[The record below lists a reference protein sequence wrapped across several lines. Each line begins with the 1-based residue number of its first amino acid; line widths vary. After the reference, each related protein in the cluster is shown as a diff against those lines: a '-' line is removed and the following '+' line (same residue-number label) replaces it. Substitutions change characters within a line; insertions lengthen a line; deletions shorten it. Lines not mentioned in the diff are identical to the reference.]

1 MKQDKICFLLNY
13 ASHYRLP
20 IYKLINDN
28 LHCDFYFGDKLST
41 PIKKI
46 DYKDLSSYKREFK
59 HISLIGNFYWL
70 KGSIS
75 SVFNKYDTFVLT
87 GEPYCVSNWLL
98 MLYCKLFNKKT
109 YLWGHG
115 WYGKESSLTKLIKKA
130 FYKLSTGLFLYGDYA
145 KNLMIVEG
153 IDENKLIPI
162 YNSLDYDKHLQIR
175 ETLKLTDIY
184 SSHFNNDFPTLIYVG
199 RIQKVKRID
208 MIFDAMEKLSE
219 QGVHVNFVV
228 VGDNTDID
236 LSADMSISD
245 SLKKHIWLY
254 GSCYDETKLC
264 ELFFNAA
271 VCVSPGNVG
280 LTAVHSLS
288 FGTPVITHNNF
299 PYQGPEFES
308 IIDGET
314 GSFFEE
320 NDVDDLAD
328 KIKQYINLN
337 PKEREAIKEA
347 SFKIIDERYNPY
359 YQIAVFKEVLNNTN
373 TV

>member
-1 MKQDKICFLLNY
+1 MNTKSKICFLLNY

-28 LHCDFYFGDKLST
+28 LDCDFYFGDKLST

-46 DYKDLSSYKREFK
+46 DYKELSDYKREFK
-59 HISLIGNFYWL
+59 RISLIGNFYWL

-115 WYGKESSLTKLIKKA
+115 WYGRESRLTKLIKKM

-145 KNLMIVEG
+145 KNLMIAEG
-153 IDENKLIPI
+153 IDEKKLIPI
-162 YNSLDYDKHLQIR
+162 YNSLDYDKHLSIR
-175 ETLKLTDIY
+175 QTLEVTDIY
-184 SSHFNNDFPTLIYVG
+184 SNHFNNNYPTLIYVG

-208 MIFDAMEKLSE
+208 MIFDAMKMLDE
-219 QGVHVNFVV
+219 QGIHLNFVV

-236 LSADMSISD
+236 LSADISISD

-254 GSCYDETKLC
+254 GPCYDETKLG

-299 PYQGPEFES
+299 PYQGPEFEA
-308 IIDGET
+308 IVEGET
-314 GSFFEE
+314 GSFFKE
-320 NDVDDLAD
+320 NDVDDLTEKILKYID
-328 KIKQYINLN
+328 LRSEKREEIKQ
-337 PKEREAIKEA
+337 A
-347 SFKIIDERYNPY
+347 SFKVIDERYNPY
-359 YQIAVFKEVLNNTN
+359 YQLDVIKEVLGK
-373 TV
+373 